1 MKQMTVN
8 IHSGRTGD
16 VIVVSGHRVGDRE
29 RLGEIL
35 ETLGE
40 AGHTHYRVR
49 WEDGTESIFYPGNDA
64 TIRRS
69 QAKAPRTTT

>member
-1 MKQMTVN
+1 MAQMTVD

-29 RLGEIL
+29 RLGEVL

-40 AGHTHYRVR
+40 AATFTIAS
-49 WEDGTESIFYPGNDA
+49 DGMTA
-64 TIRRS
+64 TKRARPKFDTPAPPRS
-69 QAKAPRTTT
+69 T

>member
-1 MKQMTVN
+1 MEQSTVN

-16 VIVVSGHRVGDRE
+16 LIVLSGHRVGDRE

-40 AGHTHYRVR
+40 ADHAHYRVR
-49 WEDGTESIFYPGNDA
+49 WDDGNESIFYPGNDA
-64 TIRRS
+64 TIRRAH
-69 QAKAPRTTT
+69 AKPARKTV

>member
-1 MKQMTVN
+1 MKQTTVN

-16 VIVVSGHRVGDRE
+16 LIVISGHRVGDRE

-40 AGHTHYRVR
+40 AAHVHYRVR
-49 WEDGTESIFYPGNDA
+49 WEDGNESIFYPGNDA

-69 QAKAPRTTT
+69 HAKADRKTP

>member
-40 AGHTHYRVR
+40 AGHAHYRVR
-49 WEDGTESIFYPGNDA
+49 WEDGTENIFYPGNDA
-64 TIRRS
+64 TIRR
-69 QAKAPRTTT
+69 AHARAPRTTT

>member
-1 MKQMTVN
+1 MAQTTVN

-29 RLGEIL
+29 RHGEIL

-40 AGHTHYRVR
+40 AAHVHYRVR
-49 WEDGTESIFYPGNDA
+49 WEDGNESIFYPGNDA
-64 TIRRS
+64 TIRRAH
-69 QAKAPRTTT
+69 AKAARKTI

>member
-1 MKQMTVN
+1 MAQTTAN

-29 RLGEIL
+29 RLGKIL

-40 AGHTHYRVR
+40 AAHVHYRVR
-49 WEDGTESIFYPGNDA
+49 WDDGSESILYPGNDA
-64 TIRRS
+64 TIRRA
-69 QAKAPRTTT
+69 QTRAPRKAT